1 MKKNMERI
9 LQEISHLKP
18 IPQVANKVMLLAQDP
33 KSSMSKIAEIITYDQ
48 ILTANL
54 LKTCNSSYFG
64 LPKKV
69 DSVQQA
75 IVYMGIDQVVDLVW
89 MSGGA
94 ENLKKKQAGY
104 ELEEGDLWRYSVSS
118 ALIAR
123 QLAER
128 HKLETQHLVFT
139 AALLKDIGKVVL
151 NQHVADSF
159 EKINLLVTK
168 HEFSFREAEKAVLGI
183 DHAEL
188 GAVAAQR
195 WGFSP
200 QMVEIIRN
208 HHLPEETVDY
218 GAETSIVY
226 LADTLCMMIGIGV
239 GSDGLAYR
247 FRRDVVEKFGFTDRD
262 FQEIMAGFGEELRKV
277 EDLITKT

>member
-1 MKKNMERI
+1 MRDIEKV
-9 LQEISHLKP
+9 LQGIQRLEP
-18 IPQVANKVMLLAQDP
+18 MPQVANKVMLLAQDA
-33 KSSMSKIAEIITYDQ
+33 KSSMSKIADIITYDQ
-48 ILTANL
+48 VLTANL

-69 DSVQQA
+69 DSVHQA
-75 IVYMGIDQVVDLVW
+75 IVYMGVNQVVDLVW

-94 ENLKKKQAGY
+94 DNLKKKQAGY
-104 ELEEGDLWRYSVSS
+104 DLEEGDLWRYSVSS

-123 QLAER
+123 ELAEKR
-128 HKLETQHLVFT
+128 KFENQHLIFT
-139 AALLKDIGKVVL
+139 AALVKDIGKVVL
-151 NQHVADSF
+151 SQHVADSF
-159 EKINLLVTK
+159 EKINVLVTK
-168 HEFSFREAEKAVLGI
+168 YDFSFREAEKAVIGI

-188 GAVAAQR
+188 GAVAAEK

-208 HHLPEETVDY
+208 HHLPEESCTYD
-218 GAETSIVY
+218 AETSLVY

-247 FRRDVVEKFGFTDRD
+247 FRREVVERLGFSDRD
-262 FQEIMAGFGEELRKV
+262 FQEVMAGFGEKLRKV
-277 EDLITKT
+277 EDLIGSA